1 MATAGMDKTIRLW
14 QAATG
19 LELLRFRN
27 LPDYAHALAFSPD
40 GTILAAAFHDGTVR
54 LYQGDRDR

>member
-1 MATAGMDKTIRLW
+1 MDKTIVLW

-19 LELLRFRN
+19 LELLRFRQ

-40 GTILAAAFHDGTVR
+40 CAILAAAFHDGTVR
-54 LYQGDRDR
+54 VYQASRDR